1 MPMARMCNVSPITRL
16 RIGGLLGDGGES
28 EYGESHLA
36 MEWNKGV
43 NMGTLILLLILIATV
58 YLGFVYFWPRNCPNC
73 RRPVVPGYT
82 RCPYCNAT
90 YPPRPDP
97 LRRLRE
103 ALERTLSGS
112 PHLVCIQGPWQG
124 RAFPVGG
131 PQFNLGKAVNN
142 HLRLE
147 EPGVADYHAVIAFQ
161 HGRYVLYDYG
171 TSSGTYVNGRR
182 ISRHELQPEDRI
194 QIGRS
199 VFVFQRRAPAAP
211 RAKAIAAPPT
221 GLQGLTLGRKISG
234 SGALLALFCFFL
246 PWVELSCAGTR
257 ISASGMDL
265 ATNPSQTGDASWILF
280 LVPLAALAVLVSV
293 YLALSNST
301 LRAHVITAWEFIA
314 GLVGLVVTSFVY
326 FAIQDARNN
335 PEYFGLGFFLHL
347 LYGYWGTL
355 AGFVAVIVGALLD
368 WKEGSSRA

>member
-1 MPMARMCNVSPITRL
+1 MCNVSPITHL

-131 PQFNLGKAVNN
+131 PQFNLGKAANN

-161 HGRYVLYDYG
+161 QGRYMLYDYG

-221 GLQGLTLGRKISG
+221 GLQG
-234 SGALLALFCFFL
+234 
-246 PWVELSCAGTR
+246 P
-257 ISASGMDL
+257 
-265 ATNPSQTGDASWILF
+265 
-280 LVPLAALAVLVSV
+280 
-293 YLALSNST
+293 LSNST